1 MAKASPKGRATGRT
15 TESSPVIR
23 VKRVYEPPARSDG
36 CRVLV
41 DRIWPRGLRKDDVA
55 LDAWIKDVAPST
67 ELRKWFGHDPARWEE
82 FQKRYRDELD
92 ANPEA
97 VQAVLDACSKKTL
110 TLLFGAKDE
119 ERNQAVVL
127 AEYLTR

>member
-1 MAKASPKGRATGRT
+1 MGFRPI
-15 TESSPVIR
+15 IR

-41 DRIWPRGLRKDDVA
+41 DRVWPRGLRKDDVA

-67 ELRKWFGHDPARWEE
+67 ELRKWFGHEPERWDE
-82 FQKRYRDELD
+82 FKRRYREELD
-92 ANPEA
+92 AHPEA
-97 VQAVLDACSKKTL
+97 VQAVRDACTKKTL

-127 AEYLTR
+127 ASYLTRQ